1 MTGSKE
7 IFHDLR
13 EEEIIEETEQEQ
25 FERLWYLTK

>member
-13 EEEIIEETEQEQ
+13 EEEITEETEQEQ
-25 FERLWYLTK
+25 LERLWYLTK